1 MMGSRTIEIH
11 RRSKRKPSKNEGSV
25 SVMPRSSGL
34 KDKKAATLKKVNM
47 QTKMINKFITH
58 IIVFGILY
66 LMSMN
71 ENRSIKFTVNEQYLF
86 GLIV

>member
-1 MMGSRTIEIH
+1 MGNNTIEIQ
-11 RRSKRKPSKNEGSV
+11 RRSKRKPSINEGSV

-34 KDKKAATLKKVNM
+34 KDKKAATRKNVNM

-66 LMSMN
+66 LISMN
-71 ENRSIKFTVNEQYLF
+71 ENRSIKITVKEQDLF